1 MLKITREQNGEVVFK
16 VSGRLEV
23 ENMGDLKT
31 LFSSEPTRR
40 PVVFDLLDLTLVDQ
54 DAIHFLENCEAE
66 GVELRNCPTYI
77 REWITRDRDGG

>member
-23 ENMGDLKT
+23 ENMGDLEA
-31 LFSSEPTRR
+31 LFSSEPKKR

-54 DAIHFLENCEAE
+54 DAVHFLESCEAE

-77 REWITRDRDGG
+77 RAWITTERDRG

>member
-23 ENMGDLKT
+23 ENMGDLNA
-31 LFSSEPTRR
+31 LFSSEPKKR

-54 DAIHFLENCEAE
+54 AAILFLESCEAE
-66 GVELRNCPTYI
+66 GVELRNCPAYI
-77 REWITRDRDGG
+77 RQWITRERDHG

>member
-23 ENMGDLKT
+23 ENMGDLEA
-31 LFSSEPTRR
+31 LFSSEPKRR

-54 DAIHFLENCEAE
+54 AAIHFLESCEVE
-66 GVELRNCPTYI
+66 GVELRNCPAYI
-77 REWITRDRDGG
+77 RQWITRERDHG